1 MRSMTIAVVCDVPVN
16 EKNGTAVAT
25 MNLVNGLKARGH
37 TVRVVCP
44 DEKMRGQPGYY
55 VVPSINFGPLNRYVR
70 KNGVVIARPDKATM
84 RQALEGV
91 DAVHVIIPFFL
102 AYCAIHIAQELGIP
116 VTAGFHCQAENLS
129 NHLFLMNARAV
140 NRLVYKIFYRYIYSR
155 VDCIHYPT
163 QFIRDV
169 FETQIGR
176 KTNGRVI
183 SNGVNSEFI
192 RCRGP
197 KPPEYADRY
206 VILFTGRYSKE
217 KSHRV
222 LVNGVRRSK
231 HAGQIQLIFAGD
243 GPRKR
248 WLKHYCKR
256 RLPVQPVFGFFKR
269 SELVRIINYAD
280 LYVHPAEIE
289 LEGIACL
296 EALKCG
302 LVPVLSDSKR
312 SATRFFARDERN
324 LFACN
329 DSRDLAAKIDYW
341 LENPIQWQ
349 ACSDAYAEHAAQLSL
364 ERCMDEM
371 EQMICSN
378 VRLERDA

>member
-140 NRLVYKIFYRYIYSR
+140 NRLVYKIFRSSF
-155 VDCIHYPT
+155 VVFLFAAN
-163 QFIRDV
+163 QFRSIDYNPFPSFLFPFV
-169 FETQIGR
+169 YCFKLLLR
-176 KTNGRVI
+176 KLNKAQRT
-183 SNGVNSEFI
+183 
-192 RCRGP
+192 
-197 KPPEYADRY
+197 
-206 VILFTGRYSKE
+206 
-217 KSHRV
+217 
-222 LVNGVRRSK
+222 
-231 HAGQIQLIFAGD
+231 
-243 GPRKR
+243 RKR
-248 WLKHYCKR
+248 TTGSSNSVINLMCFRNRLLK
-256 RLPVQPVFGFFKR
+256 F
-269 SELVRIINYAD
+269 EIN
-280 LYVHPAEIE
+280 EI
-289 LEGIACL
+289 
-296 EALKCG
+296 
-302 LVPVLSDSKR
+302 VSP
-312 SATRFFARDERN
+312 
-324 LFACN
+324 
-329 DSRDLAAKIDYW
+329 
-341 LENPIQWQ
+341 
-349 ACSDAYAEHAAQLSL
+349 
-364 ERCMDEM
+364 
-371 EQMICSN
+371 
-378 VRLERDA
+378 